1 MVWGLVLLV
10 FLGLGYTLKHLTLE
24 AVNELK
30 TADVVYIDT
39 YTSIYGDSIEEIK
52 RFNPN
57 AKYVFASRR
66 DLEELFVEKII
77 EEARSKKVVIAVP
90 GDPFIAT
97 THDAV
102 WISAIKRGVEVKVVN
117 GLSFITLAYSRLGL
131 QSYKFGKHVTLLHPS
146 LFKSYSTVDTI
157 YSNLERNLHT
167 IVLLDLRVE
176 DNYAMTISE
185 AVEILLEL
193 DYKELLRDQ
202 TALGVA
208 RLGWVDEKICART
221 LRELS
226 TCKFPPPPH
235 SLVILSP
242 RLDPIE
248 EEFVKVWSTSC

>member
-1 MVWGLVLLV
+1 MLLV

-39 YTSIYGDSIEEIK
+39 YTSVYGDPIEEIK

-57 AKYVFASRR
+57 AKYIYAFRR
-66 DLEELFVEKII
+66 DLEGPFVEKIL
-77 EEARSKKVVIAVP
+77 EEARSKKIIIAVP

-97 THDAV
+97 THDAI
-102 WISAIKRGVEVKVVN
+102 WINAIKRGIEVKVVN

-131 QSYKFGKHVTLLHPS
+131 QSYKFGKHVTLIHPS
-146 LFKSYSTVDTI
+146 LFKSYSTIDAI

-176 DNYAMTISE
+176 EDYAMTISE
-185 AVEILLEL
+185 AVKILLEL
-193 DYKELLRDQ
+193 DYRGQLGGQ
-202 TALGVA
+202 MALGVA
-208 RLGWVDEKICART
+208 RLGWVDEKICARA

-226 TCKFPPPPH
+226 TCKYPPPPH

-242 RLDPIE
+242 RLDAVE
-248 EEFVKVWSTSC
+248 EEFVKMWFSSC